1 MSGGTLNRKKEPLS
15 EPHRHIG
22 AQDLLKQKD
31 SVCHSGFLRSR
42 GKLERIV
49 GSNALFKT
57 IFSELAKW
65 RQRFVIIGRGCLYV
79 YKDEHG
85 RAPLHSVSLKGY
97 SRVERPS
104 PAMGIEVDTR
114 RCFQVVPSEE
124 TMKTFIFGC
133 AKDGERKEWMQH
145 IREEML
151 LANSVTDDGK
161 EISGTESDEY
171 VYLERPVIEKI
182 IQGKS
187 PTRPNVPKR
196 KPPSTPKENDDD
208 TDSDSDYDKI
218 AEDEMK
224 KIRGKPLPAIP
235 PEEVVKRP
243 NKPKKLKPTKSSED
257 EYVFNDSD
265 REKAIEIL
273 SNRGSGT
280 FLVRKSRAGD
290 QQVLSVK
297 TDEGMKEYK
306 IYSKNDGLTIDHRT
320 YFQTVENLIDNY
332 KRVTLPNRTTTL
344 SRGFS
349 VSGED

>member
-1 MSGGTLNRKKEPLS
+1 MSGGTFNRKKEPLS

-22 AQDLLKQKD
+22 AQDLLKQKE
-31 SVCHSGFLRSR
+31 SVCHSGFLRNR

-49 GSNALFKT
+49 GSNALFKA
-57 IFSELAKW
+57 IFSELSKW

-85 RAPLHSVSLKGY
+85 RSPIYSVSLRGY
-97 SRVERPS
+97 CRVERPP

-114 RCFQVVPSEE
+114 RCFQVVPSHEAS
-124 TMKTFIFGC
+124 MKTFVFGC

-182 IQGKS
+182 IKGK
-187 PTRPNVPKR
+187 PNVPKR
-196 KPPSTPKENDDD
+196 KPPSTPKHNDDD

-224 KIRGKPLPAIP
+224 KIRAKPLPAIP
-235 PEEVVKRP
+235 SEEVVKRP
-243 NKPKKLKPTKSSED
+243 HKPKKLKPRKSED

-265 REKAIEIL
+265 RDKAIEIL

-280 FLVRKSRAGD
+280 FLVRKSRASD
-290 QQVLSVK
+290 QQVLSVQ
-297 TDEGMKEYK
+297 TEEGMKEYK
-306 IYSKNDGLTIDHRT
+306 IYSKPDGLTIDNKT
-320 YFQTVENLIDNY
+320 YFQTVDKLIDNY
-332 KRVTLPNRTTTL
+332 KRMTLPNRTTTL

-349 VSGED
+349 VSGEG